1 MPYSKQLGSRLMLG
15 MLVVATVL
23 GRLFASV
30 FPVPPRHAGRDLRQP
45 GIMRLRAG
53 RAARRLDLDL
63 ADDPLVTIALVP
75 FDLNVLVEHEPREA
89 GFRLVAEC
97 LRLLR
102 RVDTHHANLVLLPLA
117 IQDGYRISVRD
128 TDNQSDQNVVGVRWQ
143 TGQQVDC
150 DEATKEEHGR
160 EQPLV

>member
-1 MPYSKQLGSRLMLG
+1 MPYSKQLGPRLGLG
-15 MLVVATVL
+15 MLVLATIL

-30 FPVPPRHAGRDLRQP
+30 FPVPPGHAGCDLRQP
-45 GIMRLRAG
+45 GIKRLRAG
-53 RAARRLDLDL
+53 RAIRRLDLDL
-63 ADDPLVTIALVP
+63 AHDTLVAISLVP
-75 FDLNVLVEHEPREA
+75 RDFNVLVEYEPREV

-102 RVDTHHANLVLLPLA
+102 RVDRHRANLVLLQLA

-128 TDNQSDQNVVGVRWQ
+128 TDDESDQNVVGVGRQ
-143 TGQQVDC
+143 TDQQAAY
-150 DEATKEEHGR
+150 DEAAKGEHGR